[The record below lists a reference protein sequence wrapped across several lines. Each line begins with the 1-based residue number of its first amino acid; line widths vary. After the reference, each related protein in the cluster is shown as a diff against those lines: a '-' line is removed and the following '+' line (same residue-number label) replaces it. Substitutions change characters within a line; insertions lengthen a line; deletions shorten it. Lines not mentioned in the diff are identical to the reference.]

1 MSTTKFTRKAMEALR
16 ELIPEIPPHCTKV
29 VLTLEYEKP
38 VEIEV
43 TFYPDGEFFDG
54 EEDDYEYTEAETQH

>member
-1 MSTTKFTRKAMEALR
+1 MSTTKFTKKALDALR
-16 ELIPEIPPHCTKV
+16 ELVPEIPPNCKKV

-43 TFYPDGEFFDG
+43 TFYPGDQFY
-54 EEDDYEYTEAETQH
+54 EDDEYDDLEAETQH